1 VRSKIRLSGMVD
13 IYLEELLSSPYLV
26 VVVVVDVAV
35 DPEASIIMKREP
47 RGMYVCRVCRCE
59 VDTFSPDRCRQCQ
72 CRCDF
77 SSRYKSHTVAVALPV
92 E

>member
-47 RGMYVCRVCRCE
+47 RGMCVECIAVNSISLVQIGV
-59 VDTFSPDRCRQCQ
+59 VDVNVDVIP
-72 CRCDF
+72 
-77 SSRYKSHTVAVALPV
+77 SS
-92 E
+92 